1 MALPPHSRIAG
12 YRLIVGLLLLSFSA
26 PFLLAANA
34 LSRLLGAVLAGGGFL
49 LMGFALVVWW
59 KERRAANDP
68 YALSRLWDEPAR
80 GETAGEA
87 WHNVEEPDEDAAFVA
102 RDLVFCRHCGASM
115 PEAYRVCPECG
126 VPLGN

>member
-34 LSRLLGAVLAGGGFL
+34 LSRLLGGVLAGGGVL
-49 LMGFALVVWW
+49 LMGYALAVWW

-68 YALSRLWDEPAR
+68 YALSRLWDEPAP
-80 GETAGEA
+80 GEA
-87 WHNVEEPDEDAAFVA
+87 GHDAEEPDEDAAFVA